1 MALADLVPIWNPV
14 EVLMSG
20 GGSVVVRRQLGRRLR
35 ELRLRAGK
43 DVMDVTEAG
52 LGSKAKIS
60 RIETGKGP
68 VKVADIRALCWLY
81 GADPSTTDALAA
93 LAPGTQQ
100 EDWWQDYGQAV
111 VPDWFG
117 LYTGLE
123 ATARRI
129 RCFEPEFVHGL
140 LQTSDYARAV
150 IAADD
155 QLSEDVLAQR
165 VRFRM
170 ERQSTVLGSDAQRSA
185 VIVLGEAALRL
196 VVGSIEIMAAQI
208 EHLRSA
214 AVEVRVLPFS
224 AGAYPR
230 RGSFALLDFD
240 HDEDPSVAYVEGPGA
255 ARYFDRP
262 AERAEYEHVFGLIN
276 KRSIPIGEWQP

>member
-1 MALADLVPIWNPV
+1 
-14 EVLMSG
+14 MSG

-35 ELRLRAGK
+35 ELRLSAGK
-43 DVMDVTEAG
+43 DVIDVTEAG

-68 VKVADIRALCWLY
+68 VRVADIRALCWLY
-81 GADPSTTDALAA
+81 GADAATTEALAA

-117 LYTGLE
+117 LYAGLE
-123 ATARRI
+123 ATASRI

-140 LQTSDYARAV
+140 LQTQDYARAV

-155 QLSEDVLAQR
+155 QIDEDVIARR

-170 ERQSTVLGSDAQRSA
+170 ERQSTVLADTQREV
-185 VIVLGEAALRL
+185 VIVLGEGALRL
-196 VVGSIEIMAAQI
+196 VVGSPMVMVEQL
-208 EHLRSA
+208 EHLRA
-214 AVEVRVLPFS
+214 ATFDVRVLPFA

-230 RGSFALLDFD
+230 RGSFALLDFEHD
-240 HDEDPSVAYVEGPGA
+240 DEDPSVAYVEGPGA
-255 ARYFDRP
+255 ARFFDRP
-262 AERAEYEHVFGLIN
+262 SERAEYEHVFDVIS
-276 KRSIPIGEWQP
+276 KRTIPIGEWSP

>member
-1 MALADLVPIWNPV
+1 
-14 EVLMSG
+14 MSG

-81 GADPSTTDALAA
+81 DADQATTEALAA

-117 LYTGLE
+117 LYAGLE
-123 ATARRI
+123 AAASRL

-140 LQTSDYARAV
+140 LQTQEYARAV

-155 QLSEDVLAQR
+155 QISEDVLARR

-170 ERQSTVLGSDAQRSA
+170 ERQATVLAAEPRREL

-196 VVGSIEIMAAQI
+196 VVGSPAVMTEQLD
-208 EHLRSA
+208 HLRA
-214 AVEVRVLPFS
+214 ASVDVRVMPFA

-230 RGSFALLDFD
+230 RGSFALLDFED
-240 HDEDPSVAYVEGPGA
+240 GEDPSVAYVEGPGA

-262 AERAEYEHVFGLIN
+262 SERAEYEHVFDAIS